1 MSLMTCIFHFLGYPV
16 SARLTCGYDSA
27 LQFQSNSIWNSSKVI
42 LKKLVI
48 PLITL
53 WCCLHFG
60 LDPSL
65 LPASLAL
72 WKQKKTVQL
81 QQWGIQ
87 KQVNSSRRNNMSG
100 KNSSGPLWKAHTTLD
115 YTQGANQEK
124 RRAWKDGQS
133 HLHKEKWTQTTGK

>member
-27 LQFQSNSIWNSSKVI
+27 LQFQFNSIWNSSKVI

-65 LPASLAL
+65 LSASLAL
-72 WKQKKTVQL
+72 WSKRKLCNCSNEGSRSRWTAAE
-81 QQWGIQ
+81 GITW
-87 KQVNSSRRNNMSG
+87 SG
-100 KNSSGPLWKAHTTLD
+100 KNSIGPLWKAHTTLD
-115 YTQGANQEK
+115 YRQGTNQEK
-124 RRAWKDGQS
+124 RRAWKDGPS
-133 HLHKEKWTQTTGK
+133 HLHTEKWTQTTGK